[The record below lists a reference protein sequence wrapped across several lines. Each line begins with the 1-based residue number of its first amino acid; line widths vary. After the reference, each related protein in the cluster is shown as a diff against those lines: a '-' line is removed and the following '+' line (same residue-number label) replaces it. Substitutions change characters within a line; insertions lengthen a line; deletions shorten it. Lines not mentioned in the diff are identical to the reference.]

1 MERIGLF
8 AVPFF
13 LTAIGLLML
22 FSSRPL
28 FDAFLVGAR
37 EGLDTCFRILPT
49 LVLLMT
55 AVRMFTASGAMQ
67 ALCTALGGAA
77 RALRVPEQM
86 LPLLLVR
93 PISGS
98 AATAVM
104 QSLLDSAGPD
114 SFAGRAASILLGS
127 SDTIL
132 YTLAMYF
139 SAAGTKK
146 TRYALPAAFLV
157 FLFCT
162 SLSCL
167 LARLFFGG

>member
-1 MERIGLF
+1 METIGSF
-8 AVPFF
+8 ALPFF
-13 LTAIGLLML
+13 LTAVGLLL
-22 FSSRPL
+22 LLSKKPL
-28 FDAFLVGAR
+28 ADSFLAGAK
-37 EGLDTCFRILPT
+37 EGIDTCFRILPT
-49 LVLLMT
+49 FVLLLT
-55 AVRMFTASGAMQ
+55 AVKMFTASGAMQ

-77 RALRVPEQM
+77 RALRVPEEM

-98 AATAVM
+98 AATAVT
-104 QSLLDSAGPD
+104 QSLFETAGPD
-114 SFAGRAASILLGS
+114 SIPGRAASILLGS

-139 SAAGTKK
+139 GAVGVKK

-162 SLSCL
+162 ALSLFLTS
-167 LARLFFGG
+167 LFFGG